1 MQYPLI
7 DRELLAHFRLVHAF
21 VNTSV
26 MLLFFYHGWIGL
38 AIRRAR
44 MAKETLPFA
53 LIKRHRK
60 MGPLLTILGGIGFSI
75 GFTLVLLDTGNV
87 FEYASHFI
95 VGCLIVLLIAATF
108 LMSRRIKGQDSPL
121 RTPHFIIGLAI
132 LFFYVIEVFLGIGA
146 LL

>member
-7 DRELLAHFRLVHAF
+7 DRELLAQLRLVHAF
-21 VNTSV
+21 FNTSV

-44 MAKETLPFA
+44 TSKGTLPFA

-60 MGPLLTILGGIGFSI
+60 MGPILTILGGLGFSI
-75 GFTLVLLDTGNV
+75 GLTLVLLDTGNV

-95 VGCLIVLLIAATF
+95 VGCLIVLLIAVTF
-108 LMSRRIKGQDSPL
+108 LMSRKIKGRDSSL
-121 RTPHFIIGLAI
+121 RTPHFVIGLAI
-132 LFFYVIEVFLGIGA
+132 LFLYLIEFFLGIGA